1 MRPFIAPPPFDPDL
15 CESGPGD
22 WSPIASAG
30 AMSSFCGIFAGFV
43 FAGIIVV
50 IGEKN
55 PSGGDGHA
63 SRGLRLLLPC
73 FFGLAAASYLY
84 ALATG
89 ELVCLRATTEQLF
102 SGAILA
108 ADAVV
113 VIVALAWLLP
123 AYERNKHGEVPF
135 FRGLVQFAAQFS
147 ILMLTVSSVGFNNSV
162 LRRQASA
169 WADAAVW
176 VSGAALMVTVF
187 LCWWK
192 PLPDNAPPPPMAPDY
207 WRDEAL
213 LNDRVSVSAWTALA
227 LSGLL
232 AVASGIAVGIPY
244 ENWTAMSPW
253 LVYTLGEA
261 ALLVPGAVVITA
273 MRALPR
279 V

>member
-1 MRPFIAPPPFDPDL
+1 MRPLIPPPPFTPDL
-15 CESGPGD
+15 CQSGPSD
-22 WSPIASAG
+22 WSPIASAS

-73 FFGLAAASYLY
+73 FFGLAVASYLY
-84 ALATG
+84 AVATG
-89 ELVCLRATTEQLF
+89 ELVCLRAMTEQLF

-147 ILMLTVSSVGFNNSV
+147 TLMLTVASLGFNNSV

-169 WADAAVW
+169 WSDAAVW
-176 VSGAALMVTVF
+176 VSGAGLMLAVF
-187 LCWWK
+187 LCWWR
-192 PLPDNAPPPPMAPDY
+192 PPPDNASPPLAPDY
-207 WRDEAL
+207 WRDEVL
-213 LNDRVSVSAWTALA
+213 LNDRVSVSTWTALA

-232 AVASGIAVGIPY
+232 AVVSGIAVGIPH
-244 ENWTAMSPW
+244 ENWRAMSPW

-261 ALLVPGAVVITA
+261 ALLVPGAVMVTA

-279 V
+279 A